1 MLSIEKKENCSGC
14 SACFSAC
21 PQKCIQMKEDKEGF
35 LYPIVDV
42 NKCINCNICNTV
54 CPNKRR
60 DLTSVILSSLACST
74 QAKIKENCSSG
85 GVFYALAISI
95 LELGGVVFGAAFDS
109 KWNVVHKRADNQKE
123 LQALLKSKY
132 VQSDV
137 AGVFSQV
144 KNELNNNR
152 WVLFSGTPCQVAG
165 LKCFLKKDYERLLL
179 IDVICHGVP
188 SPKVWKKYLL
198 EKMTKTMQ
206 GYQIYNVDF
215 RDKSDSWMDYKFSIS
230 YSKNSLYE
238 KDSVPHYKDPYMRL
252 FLRNVI
258 LRPSCYK
265 CHFRG
270 LNYSSDITLGDFWG
284 VDELI
289 ETKSDDKG
297 VSAVIVR
304 TKKGQ
309 EFISNVNFELSKSVS
324 YDDIV
329 SRNVSLIESYD
340 MPDFRKFFFL
350 TYNILSIRSLANH
363 LMGHASFT
371 NKAIYKLALMLKL
384 I

>member
-1 MLSIEKKENCSGC
+1 
-14 SACFSAC
+14 
-21 PQKCIQMKEDKEGF
+21 MKEDKEGF
-35 LYPIVDV
+35 LYPIVDE

-60 DLTSVILSSLACST
+60 DITSVILSSLACST
-74 QAKIKENCSSG
+74 QAEIKENCSSG

-132 VQSDV
+132 VQSNV
-137 AGVFSQV
+137 VGVFSQI

-188 SPKVWKKYLL
+188 SPKVWKKYLHENL
-198 EKMTKTMQ
+198 SGKKQ
-206 GYQIYNVDF
+206 GNQICNVDF
-215 RDKSDSWMDYKFSIS
+215 RDKSNSWKDYNFSIS
-230 YSKNSLYE
+230 YKKGGVFE
-238 KDSVPHYKDPYMRL
+238 KDCVLHYKDPYMRL
-252 FLRNVI
+252 FLQNVI

-265 CHFRG
+265 CHFRQ
-270 LNYSSDITLGDFWG
+270 LNYSSDITLGDFWR

-289 ETKSDDKG
+289 GTKSDDKG

-309 EFISNVNFELSKSVS
+309 EFISNVNFALSKPVS

-329 SRNVSLIESYD
+329 SHNKSLIESYNI
-340 MPDFRKFFFL
+340 PDFRKFFFL
-350 TYNILSIRSLANH
+350 TYNILSIRSLSNH
-363 LMGHASFT
+363 FMGHASFT